1 VSVVHSKSVNIAR
14 KARATGAIFNRTT
27 QGVDPNKLTKQ
38 HIVDALKVAKD
49 EGADVARWLRARMLT
64 STLASAAEAKHS
76 GRQAVEVWN
85 SPESEGDLKG
95 AVEDGLYAGLPNE
108 QIALYIEEAL
118 EQSEILMKQANVQRA
133 IHALANALP
142 FRGRLKGQR
151 AVFTI
156 NRALAGA
163 D

>member
-1 VSVVHSKSVNIAR
+1 LACAPTNQR
-14 KARATGAIFNRTT
+14 C
-27 QGVDPNKLTKQ
+27 
-38 HIVDALKVAKD
+38 
-49 EGADVARWLRARMLT
+49 
-64 STLASAAEAKHS
+64 STL
-76 GRQAVEVWN
+76 
-85 SPESEGDLKG
+85 EGDLKG
-95 AVEDGLYAGLPNE
+95 AVEDGLYAGLPIE

-133 IHALANALP
+133 IQALANALP